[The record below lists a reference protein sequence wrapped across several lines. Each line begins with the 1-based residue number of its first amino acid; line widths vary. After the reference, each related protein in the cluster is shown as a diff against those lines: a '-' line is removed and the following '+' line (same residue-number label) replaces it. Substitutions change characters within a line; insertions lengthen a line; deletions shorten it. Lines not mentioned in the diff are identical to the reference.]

1 MCVGGLPVRHGGD
14 GANWQIILHPFHLT
28 DDRTCWVRVR
38 GVRPG
43 HNMGRAPGMP
53 EQTTNYELVD
63 GNLTESRHR

>member
-1 MCVGGLPVRHGGD
+1 MCVCVGGLPIRHWGD

-38 GVRPG
+38 GVP
-43 HNMGRAPGMP
+43 PGMP